1 MRRFVLLRMHNKIA
15 YRITIFEYIFVS
27 IISSGSVQKYC
38 PYLMVRCFVFTLA
51 LFIHKQFLIYFQNA
65 FANQKNTLHVRITQ
79 KYIKFEEKMKYRNF
93 ALKII
98 KNNIG
103 IIHKSKL

>member
-1 MRRFVLLRMHNKIA
+1 MLL
-15 YRITIFEYIFVS
+15 
-27 IISSGSVQKYC
+27 
-38 PYLMVRCFVFTLA
+38 
-51 LFIHKQFLIYFQNA
+51 LIK
-65 FANQKNTLHVRITQ
+65 KNTLHVRITQ

>member
-1 MRRFVLLRMHNKIA
+1 
-15 YRITIFEYIFVS
+15 
-27 IISSGSVQKYC
+27 
-38 PYLMVRCFVFTLA
+38 MVRCFVFTLA